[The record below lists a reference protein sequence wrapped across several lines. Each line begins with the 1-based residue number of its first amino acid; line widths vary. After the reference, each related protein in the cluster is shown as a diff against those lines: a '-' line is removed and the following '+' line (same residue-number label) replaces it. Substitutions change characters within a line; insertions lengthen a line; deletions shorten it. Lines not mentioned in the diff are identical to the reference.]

1 VQQMCIVITSLSIM
15 PLHYSQ
21 ASTSL
26 LSAGM
31 PYVGLK
37 EATKQEQKSGFP
49 GSTVYVPL

>member
-1 VQQMCIVITSLSIM
+1 MCIGMTLLSVT

-21 ASTSL
+21 APTSL

-37 EATKQEQKSGFP
+37 DKRKQEPKSGFP
-49 GSTVYVPL
+49 GSTVYVLS